1 MASDL
6 ISRYLGSSATA
17 AIEIKLRIE
26 SPASFLDSVLGLE
39 PRVAAFDCDGTLWSG
54 DVGEG
59 FFAWELQQGI
69 VSEAIAK
76 SMRARYADYKAGRVS
91 EDDMCGE
98 MVTMHKGMPESALMR
113 ATSDYFE
120 NSFPGHIFPEMR
132 ELVERLQQGGC
143 DVWAVSSS
151 NEWLIR
157 AGMKHFGIADNR
169 LLAASVEIED
179 GIITDR
185 IVRLPSG
192 PGKPRALR
200 DVGAKDIDAAFGN
213 SRWDTEMLAM
223 AKHAFAV
230 NPNPDLEAIARQRN
244 WSIYFP
250 DGTRPK

>member
-1 MASDL
+1 L
-6 ISRYLGSSATA
+6 EGPRLRP
-17 AIEIKLRIE
+17 IEIKLRIE
-26 SPASFLDSVLGLE
+26 SPELFLDSVLGLE
-39 PRVAAFDCDGTLWSG
+39 LRVAAFDCDGTLWSG

-59 FFAWELQQGI
+59 FFTWELKQGI
-69 VSEAIAK
+69 VSAAVAT
-76 SMRARYADYKAGRVS
+76 SMRSRYADYKAGKVS

-98 MVTMHKGMPESALMR
+98 MVTMHKGMPETALLR

-132 ELVERLQQGGC
+132 ELVGRLQQNDC

-157 AGMKHFGIADNR
+157 AGMKHFGIPDNR
-169 LLAASVEIED
+169 ILAASVEIDD

-192 PGKPRALR
+192 PGKPLALR
-200 DVGAKDIDAAFGN
+200 EVAMKDIDAAFGN

-230 NPNPDLEAIARQRN
+230 NPNPDLEATARQRN
-244 WSIYFP
+244 WTIYFP
-250 DGTRPK
+250 DRTRRE